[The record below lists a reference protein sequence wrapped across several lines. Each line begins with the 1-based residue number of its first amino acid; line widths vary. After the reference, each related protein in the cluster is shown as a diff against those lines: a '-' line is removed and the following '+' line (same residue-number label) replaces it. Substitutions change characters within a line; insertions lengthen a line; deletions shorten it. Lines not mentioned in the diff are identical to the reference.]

1 MKKMEIGKQYV
12 QYREDQ
18 LDKLGNTA
26 VYLSEHISDLSKTK
40 LLKLLYLLDER
51 SILERGFPFLNLQ
64 YKVWKLGP
72 VAQPVFVDL
81 SSEITMLAPY
91 VHYVRNEPCR
101 TSDNDWQRL
110 APNGPFCDDE
120 FSAYDIEL
128 MDHVI
133 SEYGKMT
140 AKELVNT
147 THRPGSLWYETAREN
162 GVLEPL
168 ENEWINS
175 TDFTLDM
182 GRLVTDDPYKKEK
195 YESYREMF

>member
-1 MKKMEIGKQYV
+1 MTARKQHYP
-12 QYREDQ
+12 QYRADQ

-26 VYLSEHISDLSKTK
+26 VYLSARIPDLSKTK
-40 LLKLLYLLDER
+40 FLKLLYLLDER
-51 SILERGFPFLNLQ
+51 SILETGFPFLNLQ

-81 SSEITMLAPY
+81 SSESTMLAPY
-91 VHYVRNEPCR
+91 VHNELYR
-101 TSDNDWQRL
+101 TNDNDRQRIV
-110 APNGPFCDDE
+110 PNRPFCDDE

-128 MDHVI
+128 MDRVI

-140 AKELVNT
+140 AKELVNA

-162 GVLEPL
+162 GVLEAL
-168 ENEWINS
+168 EKEGVNS
-175 TDFTLDM
+175 TDYVIDM
-182 GRLVTDDPYKKEK
+182 GRLVAGDPYKREK